1 MAPQPA
7 ISLIGR
13 ISPIGHISLIGR
25 ISPIGRIGPIARQS
39 SDPGSTLHVSMN
51 LLPIRRIPRLFLAVC
66 VSAWIAGA
74 GCLLGC
80 SNEAHAAS
88 SNTANSVET
97 IVATDSCAASHS
109 HDCCAKKRNAARKNE
124 ASVKAGEVLV
134 TALPSR
140 AMEPC
145 PMAVN
150 ASAIVSKSQVDS
162 SSVPATKSVEPLA
175 PHDAAV
181 SARIIHH
188 TSNLFNR
195 GPTYIR
201 CCVFLI

>member
-1 MAPQPA
+1 MAPQLA

-13 ISPIGHISLIGR
+13 ISPIR
-25 ISPIGRIGPIARQS
+25 PISPIARHS

-66 VSAWIAGA
+66 VSAWMAGA

-109 HDCCAKKRNAARKNE
+109 HDCCAKERHSARKNE
-124 ASVKAGEVLV
+124 ASLKVVEVLV

-162 SSVPATKSVEPLA
+162 SSVPATKNVELPRPA
-175 PHDAAV
+175 DAAV
-181 SARIIHH
+181 AARISDH